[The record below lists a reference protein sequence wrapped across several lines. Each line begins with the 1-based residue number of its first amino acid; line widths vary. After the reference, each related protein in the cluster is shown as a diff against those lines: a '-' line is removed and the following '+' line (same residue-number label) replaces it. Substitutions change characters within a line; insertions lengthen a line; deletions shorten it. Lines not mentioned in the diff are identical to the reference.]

1 MYTAEPNSSIHVIKF
16 SLGTLFVHTYIIII
30 IIPSHTKVHVCM
42 YHVSHRALS
51 DFDGDYAPEIGTED
65 PADRVGERLPEI
77 QLP

>member
-1 MYTAEPNSSIHVIKF
+1 MCTHTCIHVIKF
-16 SLGTLFVHTYIIII
+16 SLGTLFVHYHYPITYK
-30 IIPSHTKVHVCM
+30 STCM